1 MAESKHTPG
10 PWVYRAAT
18 HTDWGDVNDASGDC
32 LIAHC
37 NCYLSGKSLV
47 CLRKDGTDPAKANG
61 LLVAA
66 APDML
71 EVLMEAEWGGTAI
84 GGNMSCPVCFNS
96 REYGHS
102 PDCILAAAIAKAT
115 GSTEQFQPG
124 QCHEC
129 KKVQNGVM
137 EIADGRK
144 LCRDCFLALKTRE
157 AADAEAKGETDG

>member
-10 PWVYRAAT
+10 EWYAIGHPDSHNAYIGVKSRPLTMIASEMKFEDAVLGAA
-18 HTDWGDVNDASGDC
+18 S
-32 LIAHC
+32 
-37 NCYLSGKSLV
+37 
-47 CLRKDGTDPAKANG
+47 
-61 LLVAA
+61 
-66 APDML
+66 PDML
-71 EVLMEAEWGGTAI
+71 KVLEVLEFNQARGTDNRYCP
-84 GGNMSCPVCFNS
+84 GCGN
-96 REYGHS
+96 REPDHH
-102 PDCILAAAIAKAT
+102 PDCILAAVIAKAK

>member
-10 PWVYRAAT
+10 EWEPIFQNKKAFGVRTRDGYLFFSVQPSRY
-18 HTDWGDVNDASGDC
+18 GDQDERYKDEVAEHIANLH
-32 LIAHC
+32 LIAA
-37 NCYLSGKSLV
+37 S
-47 CLRKDGTDPAKANG
+47 
-61 LLVAA
+61 
-66 APDML
+66 PDML
-71 EVLMEAEWGGTAI
+71 EALMEAEWGGTAI

-102 PDCILAAAIAKAT
+102 PDCKLAAAIAKAKR
-115 GSTEQFQPG
+115 STKQFQPG